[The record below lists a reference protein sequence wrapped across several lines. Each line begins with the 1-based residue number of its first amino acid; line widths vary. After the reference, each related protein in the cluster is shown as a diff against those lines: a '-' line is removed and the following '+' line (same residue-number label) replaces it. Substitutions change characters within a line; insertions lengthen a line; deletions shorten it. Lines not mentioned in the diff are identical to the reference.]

1 MADRIL
7 IDPVATVTLSADVS
21 NVGVVL
27 IDGRIQE
34 RDGRLVADVSRA
46 VDLVNESR
54 DYLVGQIENTKPD
67 WLAV

>member
-54 DYLVGQIENTKPD
+54 DYLVGQIENPKPD

>member
-21 NVGVVL
+21 NVDIVI
-27 IDGRIQE
+27 IDDRIQK
-34 RDGRLVADVSRA
+34 RDGQLVADVSRA
-46 VDLVNESR
+46 VGRVAESR
-54 DYLVGQIENTKPD
+54 DYLVSQIENPKSD

>member
-21 NVGVVL
+21 NVDVVI
-27 IDGRIQE
+27 IDGRIQK
-34 RDGRLVADVSRA
+34 RDGQLVADVSRA
-46 VDLVNESR
+46 VDPVTESR
-54 DYLVGQIENTKPD
+54 DYLVSQIENPKPD

>member
-21 NVGVVL
+21 NVDIVI
-27 IDGRIQE
+27 IDDRIQK
-34 RDGRLVADVSRA
+34 RDGQLVADVSRA
-46 VDLVNESR
+46 VGRVTESR
-54 DYLVGQIENTKPD
+54 DYLVSQIENPKPD